1 MVVPMLQ
8 LASVRFLI
16 KLWKDL
22 GWITMVG
29 SHVSPTI
36 GKSQAI
42 LTLYKLAEPEAS
54 LFDVC
59 SAVCDTPPE
68 AGESTS
74 TRSSLF

>member
-42 LTLYKLAEPEAS
+42 LTLYKPAEAEAS
-54 LFDVC
+54 LFHVC

-68 AGESTS
+68 VGESTS